1 MKEFKFAF
9 ITFSI
14 MLWFKADSLHLMPI
28 LFQFLTRGFRFKKFR
43 FPKERLSV
51 EEKTVE
57 LSSAVLAYLN
67 LFHCS
72 NALVFL
78 SISVAKK
85 MCHRTP
91 KLFLYRGIGRW
102 LLIVGNQLVAGHLR
116 VHQNHGMSNIP
127 FQSRIVWH
135 WVFFIWWYNSSSLK
149 CWHKVVQT

>member
-72 NALVFL
+72 NALIFL

-91 KLFLYRGIGRW
+91 KLFLYRGIGR
-102 LLIVGNQLVAGHLR
+102 
-116 VHQNHGMSNIP
+116 
-127 FQSRIVWH
+127 
-135 WVFFIWWYNSSSLK
+135 
-149 CWHKVVQT
+149 